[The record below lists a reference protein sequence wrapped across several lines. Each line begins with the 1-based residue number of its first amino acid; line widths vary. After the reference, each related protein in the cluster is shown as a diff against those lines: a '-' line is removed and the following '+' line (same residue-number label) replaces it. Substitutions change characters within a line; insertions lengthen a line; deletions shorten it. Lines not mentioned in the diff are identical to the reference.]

1 METKIVYKQESYDI
15 IGACFEVYNEQGC
28 GFLEAVYQESLE
40 IEFNFRNVPFMS
52 QPKLNLRYKEK
63 QLNQFYQPDFVCF
76 DKIILE
82 IKAVSTLKDE
92 HRAQVHNYL
101 KSTGLKLGL
110 LVNFGRHPKLDYER
124 IVR

>member
-1 METKIVYKQESYDI
+1 MATEIVYKEESYAI

-40 IEFNFRNVPFMS
+40 IEFNLRGIPFMS
-52 QPKLNLRYKEK
+52 QPKLNLRYKER
-63 QLNQFYQPDFVCF
+63 QLTQFYQPDFVCF